1 MSELIFDVAV
11 IGGSLGGVQAALS
24 AAGQGKT
31 VYLCE
36 ETDWVGG
43 QLTSQAVPPDEHPW
57 IESCGCTRSYRAYR
71 NAVRDYYR
79 CHPQAAA
86 PLRNGD
92 PVRPGGAW
100 VSAVAHEPT
109 LAHRILT
116 ELLAPHVE
124 AGRITLRLN
133 ARAVSSVV
141 RGRRIESVRVEDMAL
156 RRFEDVRARFF
167 LDATDCGDL
176 LPIVGARYRTG
187 AESRQETGEPHA
199 PEHVLPDD
207 MQPCTWVA
215 ALELSH
221 AEPPEPMARPA
232 LYELFRAARAPYA
245 DMPLLSWYG
254 PDAATGRETRFA
266 MFDEDDPMHCGGL
279 WRYRRIIAREEYTD
293 GRPDVTLFNW
303 PQNDYG
309 FGNLYDDPGAAA
321 HRELARQLTLCAAYW
336 LRYDAPRPD
345 GVRGYPVRLR
355 PDITG
360 TASGLAKAPYIRES
374 RRICALHT
382 VCEQE
387 ISREFAPGILRRA
400 DSVGIGHYAID
411 IHPTTRTHS
420 FFYSPAWP
428 LEIPLSAMIPLD
440 RDNLIPACKNIGC
453 THLTNGCFRL
463 HPVEWNIGEAAGLL
477 ASFCIDRGLD
487 PLGVL
492 NTQLAAFQ
500 ALLSDNGIPLHWDA
514 RCSHAAQTPAP
525 NDTDKENGT

>member
-24 AAGQGKT
+24 ADGQGKT

-187 AESRQETGEPHA
+187 AESRQETSR
-199 PEHVLPDD
+199 
-207 MQPCTWVA
+207 T
-215 ALELSH
+215 
-221 AEPPEPMARPA
+221 RPNTSC
-232 LYELFRAARAPYA
+232 PTTCS
-245 DMPLLSWYG
+245 P
-254 PDAATGRETRFA
+254 
-266 MFDEDDPMHCGGL
+266 
-279 WRYRRIIAREEYTD
+279 
-293 GRPDVTLFNW
+293 
-303 PQNDYG
+303 
-309 FGNLYDDPGAAA
+309 A
-321 HRELARQLTLCAAYW
+321 H
-336 LRYDAPRPD
+336 
-345 GVRGYPVRLR
+345 G
-355 PDITG
+355 
-360 TASGLAKAPYIRES
+360 S
-374 RRICALHT
+374 RRWSCRT
-382 VCEQE
+382 R
-387 ISREFAPGILRRA
+387 SRPNPWPDRRCTSCSARRA
-400 DSVGIGHYAID
+400 LRM
-411 IHPTTRTHS
+411 PT
-420 FFYSPAWP
+420 
-428 LEIPLSAMIPLD
+428 
-440 RDNLIPACKNIGC
+440 C
-453 THLTNGCFRL
+453 
-463 HPVEWNIGEAAGLL
+463 
-477 ASFCIDRGLD
+477 
-487 PLGVL
+487 
-492 NTQLAAFQ
+492 
-500 ALLSDNGIPLHWDA
+500 
-514 RCSHAAQTPAP
+514 RC
-525 NDTDKENGT
+525 